1 MEIFFVKFKILY
13 IIKKNFV
20 MDHQIKKCSDFLV
33 EQEFSRIYK
42 KIGLLKEDIESFN
55 VGKIDRKNFRTQK
68 REIID
73 ISVNSIEEI
82 KKETDEKR
90 KEIINSFRK
99 QQIESQSE
107 EEFQEIGRKTSEVL
121 DDIDLEGEKKAADIV
136 WEILPK
142 KTDSPEVSVEK
153 IKTTYNIFDKLSKKA
168 KGFLLTTCIGLIGW
182 SYASSLFSK
191 KEDAKE
197 MLDQVKKAG
206 VSFDKEVEYDA
217 PPILKIGQIGAGGS
231 IGEIPNVSDDE
242 KSVDIVPEVIFN
254 QDILKQ
260 YNAKK
265 LEFAKKYK
273 VVDPS
278 SIGTGK
284 HFDASKTVFTSCD
297 FPFPISYNSTTAKH
311 LRNEN
316 SVDIIGKYLKELD
329 NYATNKKTGLKL
341 LALSM
346 TVMEGYKKGTESY
359 KTNNPGNIDNTD
371 SGHQKIYGTLADGIS
386 DQIKYLESAAAGNNL
401 YPIGKVKSEPPYN
414 SRQLGR
420 YTPGFVFI
428 YEGTLEQFIKVYAT
442 GPRINNNYM
451 NLILTFFKT
460 YFPEANV
467 NPKTKIKDIINL
479 GTNEKLIDLLERNN
493 PGIKKDIAKQMIK
506 HKKSF
511 IEVISYTGL
520 STEELTNI
528 INPKKKK

>member
-1 MEIFFVKFKILY
+1 
-13 IIKKNFV
+13 
-20 MDHQIKKCSDFLV
+20 MDHKIKKCSHFLV
-33 EQEFSRIYK
+33 EEEFNRIYK
-42 KIGLLKEDIESFN
+42 KFGLLTEDIESFN
-55 VGKIDRKNFRTQK
+55 SGKIDRKNFRTQK

-73 ISVNSIEEI
+73 ISVNSLEEI

-90 KEIINSFRK
+90 KEVINSFRK

-107 EEFQEIGRKTSEVL
+107 EEFQEIGKKTSEVL

-197 MLDQVKKAG
+197 MMDQVKKAG
-206 VSFDKEVEYDA
+206 VSFNREVEYEA
-217 PPILKIGQIGAGGS
+217 PPILKLGQIGAGGS
-231 IGEIPNVSDDE
+231 IGEIPNVSDEVSDDE
-242 KSVDIVPEVIFN
+242 KTVDIVPEVIFN

-260 YNAKK
+260 LNAKK
-265 LEFAKKYK
+265 LQLAKKFK

-278 SIGTGK
+278 SINIGQS
-284 HFDASKTVFTSCD
+284 FDASKTVFTKGN
-297 FPFPISYNSTTAKH
+297 FPFSISYNSTTAKH
-311 LRNEN
+311 LRNDN
-316 SVDIIGKYLKELD
+316 SVDIIGKYLVELD
-329 NYATNKKTGLKL
+329 DFARNKKTGIKL

-346 TVMEGYKKGTESY
+346 TVMEGYKKGTDSY

-371 SGHQKIYGTLADGIS
+371 SGHQNFYKTLKEGIS
-386 DQIKYLESAAAGNNL
+386 DQIKYLESAANGNNL
-401 YPIGKVKSEPPYN
+401 YPIGKVKAEEPYK

-428 YEGTLEQFIKVYAT
+428 YEGTLEQFIKIYAT

-479 GTNEKLIDLLERNN
+479 GTNEKLIDLLERQN
-493 PGIKKDIAKQMIK
+493 PGIKGVIAKQMIK
-506 HKKSF
+506 GHKKSF
-511 IEVISYTGL
+511 VEVMSYTGL
-520 STEELTNI
+520 SAKELNDK
-528 INPKKKK
+528 INPKKSK